1 MYNQQLETFIAVA
14 DAGSFSKAGE
24 NLYITSTA
32 VIKQINTLED
42 RLQVRLFIRTNQGVR
57 LTKAGE
63 SFYRDAKYI
72 LQYTEDSIRRAR
84 QAMRGEEAVV
94 RVGTSPMTPAQVLLD
109 LWPTLHEQYPSLRF
123 RLVPFDN
130 TPENAKEI
138 LEHLGEHIDIVA
150 GIFDEDLLTQRN
162 CQGLIL
168 KREPVCL
175 AASLTHPLADK
186 KRLRMQ
192 DLRGRTIM
200 LIRSGKFHEVDR
212 LREELK
218 NKEPEIRIEEFPF
231 YNTEVFNQCEQG
243 DRLLMAVDNWKNVHP
258 LMKIIPV
265 DWDYSIPFGLLYASQ
280 PSATVRKCIDAI
292 SKLYGGTFG

>member
-24 NLYITSTA
+24 KLYITSTA

-42 RLQVRLFIRTNQGVR
+42 RLQVRLFVRTNRGVR

-63 SFYRDAKYI
+63 SFYRDAKHI
-72 LQYTEDSIRRAR
+72 LQYTEDSVRRAR
-84 QAMRGEEAVV
+84 QAMRDEEAVV
-94 RVGTSPMTPAQVLLD
+94 RVGTSPMTPAQVLPD
-109 LWPTLHEQYPSLRF
+109 LWPALHEQYPGLRF
-123 RLVPFDN
+123 ELVPFDN

-150 GIFDEDLLTQRN
+150 GIFDEDLLIQRN
-162 CQGLIL
+162 CSGLIL

-175 AASLTHPLADK
+175 AASLTHPLAGK
-186 KRLRMQ
+186 KRLSME

-200 LIRSGKFHEVDR
+200 LIRPGKFREVDR
-212 LREELK
+212 LREELEK
-218 NKEPEIRIEEFPF
+218 TEPDIHIEEFPF

-243 DRLLMAVDNWKNVHP
+243 SSLLMAVDNWKNVHP

-265 DWDYSIPFGLLYASQ
+265 DWDYSIPFGLLYASH
-280 PSATVRKCIDAI
+280 PSDTVQKCIDAVK
-292 SKLYGGTFG
+292 KLYD